1 MSRQAS
7 GVLAWLTQ
15 RVTAV
20 YLALFLT
27 YLFVKFAFD
36 APADYESLR
45 LWVGE
50 PLVTAALLLFFPIV
64 LAHAWV
70 GIRDVFLD
78 YVHNVALR
86 VVLLALVVFM
96 FLASG
101 LWGFKAIVIAIINPA
116 LINPVVG

>member
-7 GVLAWLTQ
+7 GLLAWLTQ
-15 RVTAV
+15 RVTAI
-20 YLALFLT
+20 YLALFVS
-27 YLFVKFAFD
+27 YLFIKFAFD
-36 APADYESLR
+36 APPDYESLR
-45 LWVGE
+45 LWVSE

-86 VVLLALVVFM
+86 VILLALVVFM

-101 LWGFKAIVIAIINPA
+101 LWGFKAIVIAIINP
-116 LINPVVG
+116 GFSG